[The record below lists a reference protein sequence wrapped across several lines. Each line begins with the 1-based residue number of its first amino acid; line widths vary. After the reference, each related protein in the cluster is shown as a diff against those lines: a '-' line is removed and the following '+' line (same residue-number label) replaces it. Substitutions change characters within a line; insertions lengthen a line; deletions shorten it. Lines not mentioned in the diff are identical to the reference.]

1 MYDWTFRICPDSQ
14 YTGQSS
20 NNNYTR
26 GNQHEGS
33 YKNWS
38 KYEYN
43 ETNNRG
49 KKYSKPSNNS
59 FMYDH
64 QKEKH
69 NSSPLDCKLNTKRY
83 YGKDRLACQV
93 AEAVPLKMR
102 TGEILNT
109 KGGEFYN
116 PPLVSIRQ
124 EIQRGLRNMT

>member
-1 MYDWTFRICPDSQ
+1 MWLGGVCKTCYLGPNFMSALQFLILL
-14 YTGQSS
+14 
-20 NNNYTR
+20 
-26 GNQHEGS
+26 HI
-33 YKNWS
+33 
-38 KYEYN
+38 
-43 ETNNRG
+43 
-49 KKYSKPSNNS
+49 YSKPSNNS
-59 FMYDH
+59 FMYAH

-102 TGEILNT
+102 TGENLNT

>member
-1 MYDWTFRICPDSQ
+1 MTGLLEYVQIPNTQDSPPKIITQ
-14 YTGQSS
+14 GVINMKGLIKTGQ
-20 NNNYTR
+20 NMNII
-26 GNQHEGS
+26 
-33 YKNWS
+33 K
-38 KYEYN
+38 
-43 ETNNRG
+43 TNNRG

-69 NSSPLDCKLNTKRY
+69 NSSPLDCKLNTKWY

-109 KGGEFYN
+109 KGGEFHN